1 MTETMTAAE
10 YRELAKKPKK
20 RAHKFNAQK
29 TVVDGV
35 TFASKAEATR
45 YSSLKNLERA
55 RVIRSLGL
63 QPRFPL
69 HVGGESIGEFVADF
83 VYFESGRLIVED
95 CKGHMTPTFRWKR
108 KHFLAEYPHTEL
120 RVTNAKGAVKTIR
133 TRKASQR
140 KAA

>member
-1 MTETMTAAE
+1 LTETITAAE
-10 YRELAKKPKK
+10 YCALAKKPKK

-29 TVVDGV
+29 TVVDGI
-35 TFASKAEATR
+35 TFDSKAEATR

-69 HVGGESIGEFVADF
+69 HVEGKAIGEFVADF

-108 KHFLAEYPHTEL
+108 KHFLEEYPHTEL
-120 RVTNAKGAVKTIR
+120 RVTDRNGNIKAIR
-133 TRKASQR
+133 TRKPAS
-140 KAA
+140 AA